1 MPNKQTFH
9 KNPLSILQR
18 HAIIRLIGIKDWDKL
33 YKKPFSLLNFGKGG
47 LVVQGVIFRIRGIP
61 VQTTLGVWPGF
72 RTQPCYEAPD
82 IHILQGEL
90 SKTH

>member
-47 LVVQGVIFRIRGIP
+47 LVV
-61 VQTTLGVWPGF
+61 
-72 RTQPCYEAPD
+72 
-82 IHILQGEL
+82 
-90 SKTH
+90 